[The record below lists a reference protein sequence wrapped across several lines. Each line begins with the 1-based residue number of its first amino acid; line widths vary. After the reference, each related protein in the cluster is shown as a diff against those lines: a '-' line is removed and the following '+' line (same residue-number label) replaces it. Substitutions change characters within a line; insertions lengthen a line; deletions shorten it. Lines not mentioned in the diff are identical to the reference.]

1 MRRTG
6 ISAVMV
12 VAVIAL
18 ASCAVLDRDG
28 RQATEAPAAQRSAIS
43 NSSSADAGGSQAVAS
58 VDGVEIRASASAG
71 DSRRHLT
78 ISEGHATIPEAAAR
92 VASTKVVSVQM
103 DAGKTQPSAPV
114 RVEFDLSDRPDLV
127 AKFTDGVVAV
137 VETVSESDPNEFDMF
152 IAQWNPET
160 KSITADLTHLTGVW
174 ASFVDPKVLKAG
186 VQRVFEKVRGNS
198 NSQCRERSEVTLDGI
213 EYTLTAVSPGAVA
226 GCLVNSGGALAVDFE
241 NATGSFYTIVVA
253 PDTAGGV
260 WTNSGALSISDSA
273 GALASSVTLGSKGVL
288 VGRSGGRLVVNEGI
302 DQFDVRLWPQQ
313 QGILTKSLLSGIS
326 MLGLDLKQLESI
338 TGAWDCIATATN
350 ATQIDSSFSP
360 GDLYTMITDVSQC
373 VVTQVSLQSGDR
385 ARSAALHR
393 LSSAV
398 EVFSLFQQLMDFTA
412 GSVQAIARDSVK
424 DFRIRSTASSSASST
439 AATPQAPAPVVV
451 DRIELKTWAYD
462 RVEGNTYVADNTGK
476 KNLTVHVNSFAGDK
490 DVRAGCQ
497 TTVTVTGPGLS
508 QTETTDSCFVGNPGI
523 GFVAPSPGEY
533 LVAATVAQ
541 QGRADIT
548 SQVVVNVISR
558 APR

>member
-1 MRRTG
+1 MALLSDLERPCSFHRKKFG
-6 ISAVMV
+6 RLSAFLLAAAIS
-12 VAVIAL
+12 L
-18 ASCAVLDRDG
+18 ASCSVSDQDERTT
-28 RQATEAPAAQRSAIS
+28 TEAAASHAA
-43 NSSSADAGGSQAVAS
+43 NSESSGADAGGSQAVAS
-58 VDGVEIRASASAG
+58 VDGVEIRASAGAG

-92 VASTKVVSVQM
+92 VASTKVVSLQM
-103 DAGKTQPSAPV
+103 DEGKTQPSAPV

-127 AKFTDGVVAV
+127 AKFTNGVVAV

-152 IAQWNPET
+152 VAQWNPET

-174 ASFVDPKVLKAG
+174 ASFVDPKVLEAG
-186 VQRVFEKVRGNS
+186 VQRIFEEVRGNS
-198 NSQCRERSEVTLDGI
+198 NSQCRERSELTLGGI

-226 GCLVNSGGALAVDFE
+226 GCLVNSGGALAIDFE

-253 PDTAGGV
+253 PGTAGGV
-260 WTNSGALSISDSA
+260 WTNSGALSIADSA

-338 TGAWDCIATATN
+338 TGAWDCISTATN
-350 ATQIDSSFSP
+350 ATQIDGSFSP
-360 GDLYTMITDVSQC
+360 GDLYGMITDVSQC
-373 VVTQVSLQSGDR
+373 VVTQATLQSGDK

-398 EVFSLFQQLMDFTA
+398 EVFSLFQQLMDFAA

-439 AATPQAPAPVVV
+439 STAAAPQAPAPVVV

-476 KNLTVHVNSFAGDK
+476 EELDRAREL
-490 DVRAGCQ
+490 VRRRRGR
-497 TTVTVTGPGLS
+497 PGRLS
-508 QTETTDSCFVGNPGI
+508 DHRHCDRPRALSDRNNRQLLRRQSGNRVRGTL
-523 GFVAPSPGEY
+523 A
-533 LVAATVAQ
+533 
-541 QGRADIT
+541 R
-548 SQVVVNVISR
+548 
-558 APR
+558 